1 MNDEQI
7 RARLEEMK
15 LEPGMTQEKMNAFV
29 REARAARDEKPA
41 AENEEELVGPLDGSS
56 TIFEGVETPEALT
69 EVLEQSQV
77 TEEQEAGYKS
87 ENKQSYDSRVQ
98 AWVDSQMVT
107 EEDVLAEEEVV
118 DSWREEASRMISRDE
133 NGEFA
138 PRPRHFALGSG
149 NILTE
154 ESYVNWRKG
163 RAADKDSVGY
173 MPDLASNRLALN
185 NEMESDPVYRQ
196 SKISIAK
203 K

>member
-1 MNDEQI
+1 MNEEQI
-7 RARLEEMK
+7 RAKASEMIAAGDRAGRDK
-15 LEPGMTQEKMNAFV
+15 SEVDAEIRAFV
-29 REARAARDEKPA
+29 LAARAARDEKPA

-149 NILTE
+149 NILGAKRVPRE
-154 ESYVNWRKG
+154 GKREAKSYQNGV
-163 RAADKDSVGY
+163 
-173 MPDLASNRLALN
+173 
-185 NEMESDPVYRQ
+185 
-196 SKISIAK
+196 
-203 K
+203 